1 MKNCLMINFKKIYND
16 FIIGKK
22 FLKLVNFFHFEKI
35 NPQELIINPD
45 DKCLLLSPH
54 FDDETLGC
62 AGLLIKYPQNV
73 HIVCLTNSKYGT
85 NQDNN
90 EELINIRKN
99 EFSDVMKELSITSY
113 EFLDIEDGKLVFNF
127 EKFRI
132 IDVSVYDYIF
142 IPNYFDNHKDH
153 KAVSILL
160 KELLKKKKHK
170 NSLKIV
176 FYEVWAALTL
186 PNYYIDIS
194 NLVKRKRDLIKMYI
208 SQNRNL
214 WFFKGIIALNS
225 YRGML
230 VNKGSVE
237 MYTVIDKNTFMKL

>member
-1 MKNCLMINFKKIYND
+1 MINFKKIYND

-35 NPQELIINPD
+35 NPQELIINPG

-62 AGLLIKYPQNV
+62 GGLLIKYPQNI

-90 EELINIRKN
+90 EELINIRKK
-99 EFSDVMKELSITSY
+99 EFSDVMKELNITSY

-127 EKFRI
+127 EKFRM